1 MEGVLYWVKTHY
13 SGPKMLSQ
21 MLFFKIVQLSTS
33 TKPILKE
40 NFINY
45 IQNKIVQFPNNKN
58 FKGNYIFD

>member
-13 SGPKMLSQ
+13 SRQKMLSQ

-40 NFINY
+40 FFINY
-45 IQNKIVQFPNNKN
+45 IQNKVVQFPNNKN
-58 FKGNYIFD
+58 FKRNYIFD